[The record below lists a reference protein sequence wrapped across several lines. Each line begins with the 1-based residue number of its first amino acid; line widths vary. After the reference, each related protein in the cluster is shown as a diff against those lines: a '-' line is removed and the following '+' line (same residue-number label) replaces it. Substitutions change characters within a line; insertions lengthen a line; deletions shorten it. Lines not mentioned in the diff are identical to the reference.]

1 MARFVFLQ
9 FGPFVFVSTSSKA
22 DQFSNATEEVCGSSL
37 LETLSDCKDVWLK
50 YKEKVRRN

>member
-50 YKEKVRRN
+50 YREKV

>member
-22 DQFSNATEEVCGSSL
+22 DQFSNATEVCGSSL
-37 LETLSDCKDVWLK
+37 LETLYDCKDVWLK
-50 YKEKVRRN
+50 YREKV